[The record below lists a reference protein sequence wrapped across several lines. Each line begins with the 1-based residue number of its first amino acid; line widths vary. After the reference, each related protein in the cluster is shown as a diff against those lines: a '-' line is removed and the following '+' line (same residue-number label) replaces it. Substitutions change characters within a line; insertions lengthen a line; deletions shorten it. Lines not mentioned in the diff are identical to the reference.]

1 VQVIGP
7 QEVTARPELS
17 PSSPDAAVGRVRDCF
32 SSKIGAWQQG
42 QIVSPT
48 ATGEMKRWRTIRNGH
63 RREQRLLWHGC
74 SARRDVRVSRGCY
87 HLVAAVVLDS
97 YSSRPIL
104 QFSAGSPL
112 PLPGPASTCRKQRLA
127 VECVIGQCIHVPLS
141 AGSLST
147 CAMWMQAR

>member
-1 VQVIGP
+1 MGTGASNVFCG
-7 QEVTARPELS
+7 TGAA
-17 PSSPDAAVGRVRDCF
+17 PDATYEYPEVVTT
-32 SSKIGAWQQG
+32 Q
-42 QIVSPT
+42 
-48 ATGEMKRWRTIRNGH
+48 
-63 RREQRLLWHGC
+63 
-74 SARRDVRVSRGCY
+74 Y
-87 HLVAAVVLDS
+87 VAAVVLDS

-141 AGSLST
+141 ARSLST